1 MRNRVLVQASLE
13 RLSGPLGGWRARL
26 LVCRLLSVALAIVA
40 TLLLT
45 APAPAL
51 AQAGAGASAVNVAL
65 APGWSRGREGDIEV
79 LTPAAAPGTVQVLIM
94 APVPLT
100 EEFDRQV
107 ERERAQLEQFWQLRD
122 ARPARPQRGQAGSG
136 PYAAWFASYDSDGG
150 ERYMSFL
157 AQAQRGRLV
166 MFVFVAA
173 SSEEFNR
180 LAPEATAMF
189 ASLSLAP

>member
-1 MRNRVLVQASLE
+1 MRNRAKAQASLKRLTDMLTRL
-13 RLSGPLGGWRARL
+13 RLSLPMTRK
-26 LVCRLLSVALAIVA
+26 VIVAVAFAA

-45 APAPAL
+45 TPPPTL
-51 AQAGAGASAVNVAL
+51 AQAGAGASAVNVSL

-79 LTPAAAPGTVQVLIM
+79 LTPVTAPGTVQVLIM
-94 APVPLT
+94 APEPLT
-100 EEFDRQV
+100 EDFDRQV
-107 ERERAQLEQFWQLRD
+107 ERERAQLEQLWQLRD
-122 ARPARPQRGQAGSG
+122 ARPAAPQRGQSSSG
-136 PYAAWFASYDSDGG
+136 PYSAWFASYDSDGG

-157 AQAQRGRLV
+157 AQAQRGQMV